1 MPLSPHLPSLT
12 ALELVVDVARTS
24 SIGAAAR
31 LHGISQQAASE
42 RLRSIEAQVGVPLV
56 VRGPRGST
64 LTPAGTV
71 VVEWAARLLDVA
83 GEIDAAIDTLRA
95 DRTRALHIAASMTI
109 AEHLLP
115 RWLVL
120 LRQRQTAAAQTPTA
134 VSLEATNSRAVLAEV
149 LDSRAD
155 VGFVEGSTAPVG
167 VRSLELRADELLVV
181 VAPDHPWARRRRP
194 LSPAELAAT
203 ALTAR
208 EEGSGTRGVL
218 EAALGEAGLAAVAP
232 AVELTTSTAVRE
244 AVRAGSP
251 PAVLSRLTVQADVAT
266 GRLVV
271 VPLDGLDLHRM
282 LRAVWVGSAL
292 PPAGAVR
299 ELLAVATSAE

>member
-95 DRTRALHIAASMTI
+95 DRTRALHVAASMTI

-120 LRQRQTAAAQTPTA
+120 LRQRQTAAGQTPTA

-194 LSPAELAAT
+194 LAAAELAAT

-218 EAALGEAGLAAVAP
+218 EAALEEAGLAAVAP

-271 VPLDGLDLHRM
+271 VPLDDLDLHRM

-299 ELLAVATSAE
+299 ELLAVATAAE